1 MKLKFLFL
9 ALLLGLFAVN
19 ADAQAVLGGGG
30 ACHVSANPN
39 TVASI
44 AAQTNQGCKL
54 ALDVTNNIVY
64 WYNDANAAGSK
75 WQVLPSSVQSLSSS
89 AGTVTLSGGGGSFTI
104 AGAGGNVVTTVGNT
118 TTITAP
124 AEVDGSTSNEGI
136 LGISA
141 GTATTSVL
149 RSFNISGAGV
159 GLPIDFIAGNGLSIS
174 EVVSN
179 GNGGSITY
187 ATTPILYTVYYAS
200 DAAATTG
207 GILIN
212 TEYALDSPNIYGLPK
227 GSVKVRQ

>member
-104 AGAGGNVVTTVGNT
+104 AGAGGNTVTTVGTT
-118 TTITAP
+118 TTITGTP
-124 AEVDGSTSNEGI
+124 EVITNEGL
-136 LGISA
+136 LGVTA
-141 GTATTSVL
+141 GTGTTSVL
-149 RSFNISGAGV
+149 QGYNLAGTAVGVGVTLTAGAGIT
-159 GLPIDFIAGNGLSIS
+159 LTETTST
-174 EVVSN
+174 
-179 GNGGSITY
+179 NGGTITLTSPDPTY
-187 ATTPILYTVYYAS
+187 ATYFAS

-207 GILIN
+207 GVLIN
-212 TEYALDSPNIYGLPK
+212 TPYALDTPNIYGLPK
-227 GSVKVRQ
+227 GILKARQ